1 MVDVY
6 DFFGMDVNICNVN
19 KVRGYKKVKV
29 KTTGWALKQWIGGHL
44 EFIKNV
50 KVKDKS
56 FAKEM
61 NDIVWSSSNGRTVR
75 FTIDYQWWFT
85 DTQEPLRAFIVNLH
99 FTAITK

>member
-1 MVDVY
+1 MSYGDIIDCEFLYPIKRMVDVY

-61 NDIVWSSSNGRTVR
+61 NDIIKKFGGVKC
-75 FTIDYQWWFT
+75 
-85 DTQEPLRAFIVNLH
+85 E
-99 FTAITK
+99 